1 MDSITLWMKRIN
13 TVKILVISFV
23 LFTLVGLTFYVY
35 NDLPDGRCA
44 DTFEHQAFY
53 TVKNGIEY
61 CFYRRTVYPYRIW
74 GGVIGVK

>member
-1 MDSITLWMKRIN
+1 
-13 TVKILVISFV
+13 
-23 LFTLVGLTFYVY
+23 VY
-35 NDLPDGRCA
+35 NDLPDGRCT